1 MVYLRKTELSQL
13 HRVQHKKNYNINNV
27 LKALALKSFQVQ
39 KTAIA
44 KTKKGK
50 KENKHSTCMYIYKW
64 MDMLYTNIQ
73 RGCSFTHLWLT

>member
-13 HRVQHKKNYNINNV
+13 HRKKNNINNV

-44 KTKKGK
+44 KTKTK
-50 KENKHSTCMYIYKW
+50 KNRKQTLFRYTKCIYIW
-64 MDMLYTNIQ
+64 ACINI
-73 RGCSFTHLWLT
+73 